1 MAKSIAIAPRQ
12 GNVGSRKVGGHIEAF
27 RVLRAKG
34 NFAPAQKLEVLATS
48 NPWRVGTPGAAFFD
62 KVLAKKPAT
71 VKAALELAD
80 KAGIANAQGHLAWLF
95 TWGPHLKVD
104 GKLHAAPVASAP
116 AKAPRKAS
124 KVAAKVAA
132 E

>member
-1 MAKSIAIAPRQ
+1 MAKNIAIAPRS
-12 GNVGSRKVGGHIEAF
+12 GEVGSRKVGGHIQAF
-27 RVLRAKG
+27 RLQG
-34 NFAPAQKLEVLATS
+34 EFAPTSKLEVVATS
-48 NPWRVGTPGAAFFD
+48 NPWRVGTPGATFYD

-80 KAGIANAQGHLAWLF
+80 KAGIAGAQGHLRWLF

-104 GKLHAAPVASAP
+104 GKLHGSQAPKASAP
-116 AKAPRKAS
+116 KAPRKGKVAAS
-124 KVAAKVAA
+124 KVAA